1 MARDSYEATKRGQ
14 HRKPATK
21 HPYAAIEHRVIDS
34 PAYADLSFSARA
46 LLIQFARQLTA
57 PNNNGRL
64 LAAHSYLERY
74 RFAENTLT
82 RGITE
87 LIDHGFL
94 FRTRTGGFHQG
105 AAMFAVTWV
114 ALTDNRD
121 GLSCNGFKPFAW
133 RDWTPGQ
140 KKTRPPNLRTYSRK
154 NGGLTKAAAANLAAV
169 SPPKFAD
176 TELMPV
182 HAGYGQWITGYLSR
196 LAKHGPLFVAASPV
210 GLPDGIGTPQEIRKN
225 RQRRPL
231 SSPNCIRLAVS
242 YDRGALR
249 LAA

>member
-1 MARDSYEATKRGQ
+1 MARDSYEAAKRGQ
-14 HRKPATK
+14 QRKPATK

-64 LAAHSYLERY
+64 LAAHSYLGRY
-74 RFAENTLT
+74 QFAENTLT
-82 RGITE
+82 RGISE

-105 AAMFAVTWV
+105 SALFAVTWV
-114 ALTDNRD
+114 ALTDYRD

-133 RDWTPGQ
+133 REWTPGQ

-154 NGGLTKAAAANLAAV
+154 NGGLNKATAANLEAAP
-169 SPPKFAD
+169 PPKFED
-176 TELMPV
+176 SVLMPV
-182 HAGYGQWITGYLSR
+182 HKGYGQWITAYLDRIS
-196 LAKHGPLFVAASPV
+196 KHGAQFLAASPV
-210 GLPDGIGTPQEIRKN
+210 ALPDGTGKPQPIR
-225 RQRRPL
+225 RSRPRRPL
-231 SSPNCIRLAVS
+231 SSTHCIRLAVS
-242 YDRGALR
+242 NDRGAVR
-249 LAA
+249 LTA

>member
-1 MARDSYEATKRGQ
+1 MATDRHEAAKRGQ
-14 HRKPATK
+14 QRKPATK

-64 LAAHSYLERY
+64 LAAHSYLGRY
-74 RFAENTLT
+74 QFAENTLT
-82 RGITE
+82 RGISE

-105 AAMFAVTWV
+105 SALFAVTWV
-114 ALTDNRD
+114 ALTDYRD

-133 RDWTPGQ
+133 REWTPVQ

-154 NGGLTKAAAANLAAV
+154 NGGLTKATAANLEAAP
-169 SPPKFAD
+169 PPKFED
-176 TELMPV
+176 SVLMPV
-182 HAGYGQWITGYLSR
+182 HKGYGLSR
-196 LAKHGPLFVAASPV
+196 PSLQARGTVPSGLPVA
-210 GLPDGIGTPQEIRKN
+210 LPDGTGAPRQIRKI
-225 RQRRPL
+225 RPRHPL
-231 SSPNCIRLAVS
+231 SSTHCIRLAVS
-242 YDRGALR
+242 NDRGALR
-249 LAA
+249 LTA